1 MAKNEVR
8 ELPRRA
14 FNIVSHRLR
23 LGFKRVWA
31 NSGQLIQ
38 IPIAATAAYTFCVFV
53 LGHPYPFLAAVA
65 SAVGIGPVAD
75 RRLRRALEIGC
86 GATFGVLVGELLV
99 NVYGS
104 GIWQLA
110 LTLIIGLVVGTII
123 NSGGIFITQIAVQS
137 VYVVVVPA
145 SSTTMPFPR
154 TLDALT
160 GSVCAIL
167 LAFLIPRDARKV
179 PRRLAANMLEEI
191 NDVLMMMSK
200 ALREADST
208 LANRALVRARETQ
221 DIIDSWRSSLK
232 VSEEAAKINARGRR
246 HAAEV
251 TRLSRAQTFSDR
263 AMRTMRV
270 IARRVVGITELGVEK
285 PVIADYVGS
294 LADGAKKL
302 EIALRRGTDRSLA
315 EAALSE
321 AAGALDPRAKSS
333 WDIHDESLVLLLR
346 PVAVDL
352 LQAAGLTSD
361 AAHTRLPSLAI
372 EGEADD
378 EEEGPVAE

>member
-1 MAKNEVR
+1 MAKTRVS
-8 ELPRRA
+8 ELPRRG
-14 FNIVSHRLR
+14 FNVVAHRLR
-23 LGFKRVWA
+23 MGLKRVWS

-38 IPIAATAAYTFCVFV
+38 IPIAATAAYAFCVYV

-75 RRLRRALEIGC
+75 RRLRRAMEIGM
-86 GATFGVLVGELLV
+86 GATFGVLVGEILV
-99 NVYGS
+99 NLYGS

-110 LTLIIGLVVGTII
+110 LTLIIGLVIGTIL

-145 SSTTMPFPR
+145 TATTMPFPR

-167 LAFLIPRDARKV
+167 LALLIPRDARKV
-179 PRRLAANMLEEI
+179 PRRLAADMLEEV
-191 NDVLMMMSK
+191 DAVLRMMK
-200 ALREADST
+200 
-208 LANRALVRARETQ
+208 RALHDADETMAGRALERARETQ
-221 DIIDSWRSSLK
+221 DIIESWGSSLRI
-232 VSEEAAKINARGRR
+232 SREAAKINARARR

-251 TRLSRAQTFSDR
+251 TRLSRAHTFSDR

-270 IARRVVGITELGVEK
+270 IARRVVGITELGVAK

-321 AAGALDPRAKSS
+321 AAGALDPRAKPD
-333 WDIHDESLVLLLR
+333 WDIHDESMVLLLR
-346 PVAVDL
+346 TVAVDL
-352 LQAAGLTSD
+352 LQAAGLTREEAQS
-361 AAHTRLPSLAI
+361 RLPPLAVNA
-372 EGEADD
+372 EDD
-378 EEEGPVAE
+378 DGPAVE

>member
-1 MAKNEVR
+1 MAENRVG

-14 FNIVSHRLR
+14 LNVVTHRLR
-23 LGFKRVWA
+23 LGFKRLWV

-38 IPIAATAAYTFCVFV
+38 IPIAATAAYSFCVYV

-75 RRLRRALEIGC
+75 RRLRRALEIGI
-86 GATFGVLVGELLV
+86 GATFGVLVGETLV
-99 NVYGS
+99 NIYGT

-110 LTLIIGLVVGTII
+110 LTLIIGLGIGTVL

-137 VYVVVVPA
+137 VYVVVIPVT
-145 SSTTMPFPR
+145 STSQPFPR

-167 LAFLIPRDARKV
+167 LAFLIPRDARKA
-179 PRRLAANMLEEI
+179 PRRLAADMLEEI
-191 NDVLMMMSK
+191 DDVLRMMK
-200 ALREADST
+200 RGLRDSDSSV
-208 LANRALVRARETQ
+208 ANRALERARETQ
-221 DIIDSWRSSLK
+221 DIIDSWGSSLK
-232 VSEEAAKINARGRR
+232 ISREAAKINARARR

-251 TRLSRAQTFSDR
+251 TRLSRAHTFSDR
-263 AMRTMRV
+263 AMRTIRV
-270 IARRVVGITELGVEK
+270 IARRVVGITELGVDK
-285 PVIADYVGS
+285 PVIADYVAS

-302 EIALRRGTDRSLA
+302 EIALRRGTDRSIA

-321 AAGALDPRAKSS
+321 AAHALDPRAKSD

-346 PVAVDL
+346 TVAVDL
-352 LQAAGLTSD
+352 LQAAGLTREEAQS
-361 AAHTRLPSLAI
+361 RLPPLKAN
-372 EGEADD
+372 ADED
-378 EEEGPVAE
+378 EGPIAE

>member
-1 MAKNEVR
+1 MAKTRVSQ
-8 ELPRRA
+8 LPRRA
-14 FNIVSHRLR
+14 VNVASHRLR
-23 LGFKRVWA
+23 LGLKRVWV

-38 IPIAATAAYTFCVFV
+38 IPIAATAAYAFCVYV

-75 RRLRRALEIGC
+75 RRLRRALEIGF
-86 GATFGVLVGELLV
+86 GATFGVLVGEALV
-99 NVYGS
+99 NLYGT

-110 LTLIIGLVVGTII
+110 LTLIIGLCIGTII

-145 SSTTMPFPR
+145 TSTTMPFPR

-160 GSVCAIL
+160 GSMCAIL

-179 PRRLAANMLEEI
+179 PRRLAADMLEEI
-191 NDVLMMMSK
+191 NDVFKMMK
-200 ALREADST
+200 RALSDADST
-208 LANRALVRARETQ
+208 MANRALERARETQ
-221 DIIDSWRSSLK
+221 DIIDSWGSSLRI
-232 VSEEAAKINARGRR
+232 SREAAKINARARR

-251 TRLSRAQTFSDR
+251 TRLSRAHTFSDR

-270 IARRVVGITELGVEK
+270 IARRVVGMTELGVEK

-321 AAGALDPRAKSS
+321 AAGTLDPRAKSD

-346 PVAVDL
+346 TVAVDL
-352 LQAAGLTSD
+352 LQAAGLTRDEAQS
-361 AAHTRLPSLAI
+361 RLPALA
-372 EGEADD
+372 ADAED
-378 EEEGPVAE
+378 ADEGPIAE

>member
-1 MAKNEVR
+1 MAETR
-8 ELPRRA
+8 FSELSRRG
-14 FNIVSHRLR
+14 FNVISHRLR
-23 LGFKRVWA
+23 LGLKRVWV

-38 IPIAATAAYTFCVFV
+38 IPIAATAAYSFCVFV

-75 RRLRRALEIGC
+75 RRLRRALEIGI
-86 GATFGVLVGELLV
+86 GATCGVLVGEMLV
-99 NVYGS
+99 NVYGT

-110 LTLIIGLVVGTII
+110 VTFIIGLVIGTIL

-137 VYVVVVPA
+137 VYVVVVP
-145 SSTTMPFPR
+145 TTATSLPFPR
-154 TLDALT
+154 TIDALT
-160 GSVCAIL
+160 GSICAIL
-167 LAFLIPRDARKV
+167 LAFLVPRDARKV
-179 PRRLAANMLEEI
+179 PRRLAADMLEEI
-191 NDVLMMMSK
+191 DDVLKMMK
-200 ALREADST
+200 RALRNADT
-208 LANRALVRARETQ
+208 ATANRALERARETQ
-221 DIIDSWRSSLK
+221 DIIDSWGSSLRI
-232 VSEEAAKINARGRR
+232 SREAAKINARARR

-251 TRLSRAQTFSDR
+251 TRLSRAHTFSDR

-270 IARRVVGITELGVEK
+270 IARRVVGITMLGVEK

-321 AAGALDPRAKSS
+321 AAGTLDPQANPD

-346 PVAVDL
+346 TVAVDL
-352 LQAAGLTSD
+352 LQATGLTREEAQSRMPPLE
-361 AAHTRLPSLAI
+361 A
-372 EGEADD
+372 EADTD
-378 EEEGPVAE
+378 DGPVAE

>member
-1 MAKNEVR
+1 MAKNRVG

-14 FNIVSHRLR
+14 AHVVAHRLR
-23 LGFKRVWA
+23 LGLKRLWA

-38 IPIAATAAYTFCVFV
+38 IPIAATAAYAFCVYV

-75 RRLRRALEIGC
+75 RRLRRALEIGF
-86 GATFGVLVGELLV
+86 GATFGVLVGEILV
-99 NVYGS
+99 NVYGT

-110 LTLIIGLVVGTII
+110 LTLIIGLGIGTIL

-145 SSTTMPFPR
+145 TATTMPFPR

-167 LAFLIPRDARKV
+167 LAFLIPRDARKA
-179 PRRLAANMLEEI
+179 PRRLAADLLEEI
-191 NDVLMMMSK
+191 DDVLTMMRR
-200 ALREADST
+200 ALRDADPA
-208 LANRALVRARETQ
+208 LAGRALERARETQ
-221 DIIDSWRSSLK
+221 NIIDSWGSSLRI
-232 VSEEAAKINARGRR
+232 SREAAKINARARR

-251 TRLSRAQTFSDR
+251 TRLARAHTYSDR
-263 AMRTMRV
+263 AMRTIRV
-270 IARRVVGITELGVEK
+270 IARRVVGITELDVDK

-315 EAALSE
+315 EAALSD
-321 AAGALDPRAKSS
+321 AASELDPRAKSD

-346 PVAVDL
+346 TVAVDL
-352 LQAAGLTSD
+352 LQAAGLTREEAQS
-361 AAHTRLPSLAI
+361 RLPPLEA
-372 EGEADD
+372 EADSD
-378 EEEGPVAE
+378 DGPVVE

>member
-1 MAKNEVR
+1 MAESRVGQ
-8 ELPRRA
+8 LPGRA
-14 FNIVSHRLR
+14 FNVFSHRLR
-23 LGFKRVWA
+23 LGLKRVWV

-38 IPIAATAAYTFCVFV
+38 IPIAATAAYAFCVYV

-75 RRLRRALEIGC
+75 RRLRRALEIGI

-99 NVYGS
+99 NVYGT

-110 LTLIIGLVVGTII
+110 VTLIIGLVIGTIL

-179 PRRLAANMLEEI
+179 PRRLAADMLEEI
-191 NDVLMMMSK
+191 DDVLKMMRR
-200 ALREADST
+200 ALQNSDSA
-208 LANRALVRARETQ
+208 LANRALERARETQ
-221 DIIDSWRSSLK
+221 NIIDSWGSSLRI
-232 VSEEAAKINARGRR
+232 SREAAKINARARR

-251 TRLSRAQTFSDR
+251 TRLSRAHKFSDR
-263 AMRTMRV
+263 AMRTIRV
-270 IARRVVGITELGVEK
+270 IARRVVGITELEVDK

-294 LADGAKKL
+294 LAEGAKKL

-321 AAGALDPRAKSS
+321 AASALDPRAKPD

-346 PVAVDL
+346 TVAVDL
-352 LQAAGLTSD
+352 LQAAGLTRDEAQS
-361 AAHTRLPSLAI
+361 RLPPLEA
-372 EGEADD
+372 EADTD
-378 EEEGPVAE
+378 DGTVAE

>member
-1 MAKNEVR
+1 M
-8 ELPRRA
+8 PRRA
-14 FNIVSHRLR
+14 FSIVTHRLR
-23 LGFKRVWA
+23 LGLKRVWA

-38 IPIAATAAYTFCVFV
+38 IPIAATAAYSFCVYV

-65 SAVGIGPVAD
+65 SAVGIGPVTD
-75 RRLRRALEIGC
+75 RRLRRALEIGF
-86 GATFGVLVGELLV
+86 GATFGVLVGEFLV
-99 NVYGS
+99 NVYGG

-110 LTLIIGLVVGTII
+110 VTLAIGLFIGTVL

-145 SSTTMPFPR
+145 TSSTMAFPR
-154 TLDALT
+154 TLDALA

-167 LAFLIPRDARKV
+167 LAFLIPRDARKA
-179 PRRLAANMLEEI
+179 PRRLAANLLEEI
-191 NDVLMMMSK
+191 NAVLEMMAK
-200 ALREADST
+200 ALRESDPEMAT
-208 LANRALVRARETQ
+208 RALTRARETQ
-221 DIIDSWRSSLK
+221 DIIDSWGSSLK
-232 VSEEAAKINARGRR
+232 VSQEAAKINARARR

-251 TRLSRAQTFSDR
+251 TRLSRAHTYSDR
-263 AMRTMRV
+263 AMRTIRV

-285 PVIADYVGS
+285 PIIGGYVGS

-321 AAGALDPRAKSS
+321 AAGGLDPRAKST

-346 PVAVDL
+346 PVAADL
-352 LQAAGLTSD
+352 LQAAGLTND
-361 AAHTRLPSLAI
+361 AAHSRLPPLA
-372 EGEADD
+372 EDEA
-378 EEEGPVAE
+378 EGPPAE